1 MASSTFRRYYLLS
14 KPGIVYANVLT
25 AAAGYLYAAVFRIDF
40 VVAGGLLVGLA
51 LLIAGACAYN
61 NYLDRGIDVTMVRT
75 KKRGLVTGE
84 LSTNNALTYATVSAG
99 AGLAILGLTQN
110 AVTVVLA
117 VIALIDYVLLYGL
130 GKRKTVHGTLIGT
143 ISGAIPLVAGYTAV
157 TGRIDLQAWL
167 LFALMFS
174 WQMAHF
180 YAIALYR
187 LEDYRAAKLPVLPAV
202 RGAAV
207 TKKQTMVYIGLF
219 IGSVLALITLGDLG
233 IVAGMILTGLG
244 VWWFVQALDSY
255 HSLSAKAW
263 GKQTFLTSL
272 KVVMA
277 ISVCVA
283 LGSIL
288 F

>member
-25 AAAGYLYAAVFRIDF
+25 AAAGYLYASVFRIDF
-40 VVAGGLLVGLA
+40 VVVGGLLLGLT

-61 NYLDRGIDVTMVRT
+61 NYLDRGLDVAMART
-75 KKRGLVTGE
+75 KKRALVTGE
-84 LSTNNALTYATVSAG
+84 VSVKNALTYATITTVT
-99 AGLAILGLTQN
+99 GLVILGITQN
-110 AVTVVLA
+110 VVTLVLA
-117 VIALIDYVLLYGL
+117 VIAFIDYVILYGL

-157 TGRIDLQAWL
+157 TGSIDLQACL

-187 LEDYRAAKLPVLPAV
+187 LDDYKAAKLPVLPV
-202 RGAAV
+202 VHGAAV
-207 TKKQTMVYIGLF
+207 TKKQTMGYIGLF
-219 IGSVLALITLGDLG
+219 IASVLALITLGDLG
-233 IVAGMILTGLG
+233 ILAGMVLIVLG